1 MIPDE
6 VALTGYRSFEHR
18 QAFALKP
25 LTLFYGRNNAGKSA
39 LLRALPLLSDSIATY
54 GSDVLSL
61 SSPAMRGGGFRDL
74 SFDGRPEGFTIELM
88 WTATRRRVRV
98 DFRLFP
104 DWNRTVIQ
112 RFEVLDDAS
121 STPEVPTVLF
131 ALVWTPRRE
140 ERESPKLTYHVEVGQ
155 QVVGSAPVNF
165 RGPVPQL
172 EGEFGTHPE
181 LVASA
186 AALRAFGGSVQW
198 LEAARK
204 RPERTLPEPLG
215 PRWRIEPNGG
225 DAVVALRSL
234 RSIERAVSAWFERRV
249 NRRVVTSD
257 AGPGTFF
264 VAAEVLKG
272 DRHPHSISDL
282 GEGMTQVLPVL
293 TALELARRHRD
304 GGPSVLAIEEPESNL
319 HPRLQSELAM
329 DFCALAAEKDPPRV
343 VIETHSEHFFTGLQ
357 LAVLNEP
364 SLRDHVAVYWV
375 RQDDEGVSRATHV
388 EFDDQMRVVEGW
400 PEGAFDEAV
409 ELAERV
415 IEARRRRA
423 R

>member
-25 LTLFYGRNNAGKSA
+25 LTLLYGRNNAGKSA

-74 SFDGRPEGFTIELM
+74 SFDGRPEGFTIELA
-88 WTATRRRVRV
+88 WTATRRRVRAE
-98 DFRLFP
+98 FRLFP

-112 RFEVLDDAS
+112 RFEVLDDTSGLAESSAS
-121 STPEVPTVLF
+121 LF
-131 ALVWTPRRE
+131 ALVWAPRRE
-140 ERESPKLTYHVEVGQ
+140 ERESTKLTYRVEINQ
-155 QVVGSAPVNF
+155 QVAGSVAVTF
-165 RGPVPQL
+165 RGPVPQI
-172 EGEFGTHPE
+172 EGEFSAHPE
-181 LVASA
+181 FAAAAS
-186 AALRAFGGSVQW
+186 ALRAFGGSVQW

-234 RSIERAVSAWFERRV
+234 RSIESAVSAWFERRV
-249 NRRVVTSD
+249 NRRIVTSD

-264 VAAEVLKG
+264 VAAEALAKE
-272 DRHPHSISDL
+272 RQPHSIADL

-357 LAVLNEP
+357 LAVLKEP
-364 SLRDHVAVYWV
+364 ALRDHVAVYWV
-375 RQDDEGVSRATHV
+375 RQDDEGVSHATHV
-388 EFDDQMRVVEGW
+388 EFDAQMRVVEGW

-409 ELAERV
+409 ELAEQV